1 VSLRRLSGD
10 GALVLAGG
18 ALILLWPLSAYS
30 FSPALMPIVVLAL
43 GAGALVVKRP
53 EYGIAIAVALVPFHR
68 LAIGIEGGGFQPVKF
83 LVPLM
88 AVGLL
93 AYGLIVIRDERP
105 LQASALMVA
114 IFGFLAVVLVSAIQ
128 GLEPSKS
135 VGEILRVSTAAIL
148 FLATLQIC
156 RQVNQVWVV
165 AGGAVAGLLGAALQ
179 GLAQQALGLFSQISL
194 AVEGEEVGR
203 IAGLFGHP
211 NQYAGYLATLMPLA
225 GALAMSRRVPSP
237 LRWLS
242 GSAFAAALPALNFAY
257 TRGAI
262 LGLALGVLTWLLIMR
277 RRGALVVA
285 VAMLCVAVFAA
296 PSVLRERFS
305 DANSGEVALRTDL
318 WGSAL
323 DIYAKRPLLGAG
335 IDNFAT
341 AYATLP
347 INPTFSTQRRLLHTR
362 EVIVPPHAAN
372 AYLTILAEQGL
383 LGLLM
388 FLALFVLALLTA
400 YRVSRAE
407 GLPVRAV
414 GLGLGAG
421 LLTFAFHNMLEVT
434 LLDVIQPLL
443 VLVAALAALGSAG
456 EQQAGPADG

>member
-1 VSLRRLSGD
+1 MSLRRLTGD

-18 ALILLWPLSAYS
+18 ALILLWPLSAYAYG
-30 FSPALMPIVVLAL
+30 PALMPVLVLAL
-43 GAGALVVKRP
+43 GAGALVIKRP
-53 EYGIAIAVALVPFHR
+53 EYGIALAIALTPFHR
-68 LAIGIEGGGFQPVKF
+68 LAISAEGGGFQPVKF
-83 LVPLM
+83 LVPVL

-93 AYGLIVIRDERP
+93 VYGLIVIRDERP
-105 LQASALMVA
+105 LQASALMAA
-114 IFGFLAVVLVSAIQ
+114 IFAFLAVVLVSAIQ

-135 VGEILRVSTAAIL
+135 VGEILRVSTAAVL

-156 RQVNQVWVV
+156 RRLEQVWVV

-179 GLAQQALGLFSQISL
+179 GLAQQAFGHFSQHSL
-194 AVEGEEVGR
+194 AIEGEEVGR

-211 NQYAGYLATLMPLA
+211 NQYAGYLAVLIPLA
-225 GALAMSRRVPSP
+225 GALAMSRRVPFP

-242 GSAFAAALPALNFAY
+242 GFAFAAALPALNFAY

-262 LGLALGVLTWLLIMR
+262 AGLAVGALTWLLIMR
-277 RRGALVVA
+277 RRGAIVVA
-285 VAMLCVAVFAA
+285 VAVACVAVFAA

-305 DANSGEVALRTDL
+305 DASSGEVALRADL

-323 DIYAKRPLLGAG
+323 DIYANRPLLGVG
-335 IDNFAT
+335 IDNFAN

-347 INPTFSTQRRLLHTR
+347 INPTFSTQRRLLHTQ

-383 LGLLM
+383 LGLLT
-388 FLALFVLALLTA
+388 FSALLMLALLTA
-400 YRVSRAE
+400 YRASRAE
-407 GLPVRAV
+407 HLAARAV

-421 LLTFAFHNMLEVT
+421 LLTFAIHNLLEVT

-456 EQQAGPADG
+456 AKEAGTVNG